1 MKSADPRACYK
12 FGQLLGSG
20 AFGQV
25 HQVERKE
32 RTAGGALAIKS
43 IDTAGNRCTDEML
56 FREIGA
62 MMRCEH
68 PHLIGIVDA
77 YKWKATLYVVMDLV
91 PRPEG
96 CASSPDLFSWLTE
109 PSGLGAGQAS
119 EEQVATIVHH
129 VADALLYLKTEM
141 GALHRDLKPEN
152 VSHVWAVSELR
163 ARIQV
168 LVGPGGIDQLKLTD
182 FGLARLGV
190 EADSG
195 FVGTYRAGTEGYTA
209 PELLDSS
216 KAVDGQID
224 YGTDP
229 HKVDVSG
236 RLECCWADREGQVF
250 SLGVIMFICFV
261 KSPPFGLGPGASKAV
276 LAGEYSFAHP
286 EWRRVSAG
294 GKTMVESMLECN
306 QEKRAAIEEVLSH
319 SWLKQTYNG

>member
-1 MKSADPRACYK
+1 
-12 FGQLLGSG
+12 
-20 AFGQV
+20 
-25 HQVERKE
+25 
-32 RTAGGALAIKS
+32 
-43 IDTAGNRCTDEML
+43 ML

-152 VSHVWAVSELR
+152 V
-163 ARIQV
+163 

-229 HKVDVSG
+229 HKVDV
-236 RLECCWADREGQVF
+236 F

-294 GKTMVESMLECN
+294 GKTMVQSMLECK
-306 QEKRAAIEEVLSH
+306 QDKRAAIEEVLSH